1 MYANPTKAWGH
12 IIAVVCCGV
21 RIMTFNN
28 ISKVQKYVAVSKKIQ
43 LILWIITDDSG
54 SQCQSLSKFGTP
66 LSRWSVLLGEV
77 RRCGLEGWV

>member
-1 MYANPTKAWGH
+1 M
-12 IIAVVCCGV
+12 CRGV
-21 RIMTFNN
+21 RMMTFDN
-28 ISKVQKYVAVSKKIQ
+28 VSEVRKCATVSQKIQ